1 MSGVALVVGSALVA
15 VGLFG
20 LGWSLARLTPRE
32 PKPKHRQTWLG

>member
-1 MSGVALVVGSALVA
+1 MSGVALFVGVALVA